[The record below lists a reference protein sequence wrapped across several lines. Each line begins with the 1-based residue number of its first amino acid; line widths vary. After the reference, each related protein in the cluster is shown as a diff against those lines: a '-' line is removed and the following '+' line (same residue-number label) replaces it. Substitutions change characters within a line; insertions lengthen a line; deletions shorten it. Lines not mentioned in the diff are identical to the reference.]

1 MAQFTLKTN
10 TGEIAVDPEI
20 SKHLKSYQRD
30 GIKFMFERC
39 FQTRD
44 SGCILAHHMGLG
56 KTLQTIALLDTV
68 LKSTQLNKKRVVIVC
83 PKSTL
88 YNWKEEFKK
97 WLTHSSRI
105 NVYVWC
111 GATKD
116 KTLREWSSGDSP
128 SVLLINYEAYRMS
141 LAFNSQA
148 PKHIKEKM
156 ERYLLKVPDI
166 VVLDEGHRI
175 KTKGSAISLTLFR
188 IKTKCRIILS
198 GTPLQ
203 NNLNELHTLV
213 NWVDDAIFTD
223 ILAFRAQF
231 VNPIRNGQ
239 VINCLPNVVSK
250 MQRTCKH
257 LYDILNRVMHSLDS
271 SYLTS
276 VPTKKEFTIFL
287 KLSEEQM
294 TDYNENVDAYS
305 GVSLK
310 LLGTKI
316 FGLHTELRK
325 IWTPLNCDN
334 ILDSHKLQVLFE
346 IIAAAKE
353 RGDKTL
359 VFSPYTQVLDLIEKT
374 MAATGD
380 WDPDIDYFRLD
391 GSVRV
396 EVRQELINKFNANNS
411 TQSVF
416 LISAHAG
423 KEGINL
429 TAANVVVLFDVSWN
443 PQLENQ
449 SICRAFRM
457 GQTKQC
463 YVYRL
468 VCMNTM
474 EWRIYTRS
482 VTKEAMSLRVIGEKN
497 IARMYT

>member
-10 TGEIAVDPEI
+10 SGEIVVDPEI
-20 SKHLKSYQRD
+20 SKHLKAYQRD

-39 FQTRD
+39 FQTD
-44 SGCILAHHMGLG
+44 SGCILAHYMGLG
-56 KTLQTIALLDTV
+56 KTLQTITLLDTV
-68 LKSTQLNKKRVVIVC
+68 LKSTQLNKKRVIIVC

-97 WLTHSSRI
+97 WLTDSSCI
-105 NVYVWC
+105 NVCVWC
-111 GATKD
+111 AATKN
-116 KTLREWSSGDSP
+116 KTLREWSTGKLP

-141 LAFNSQA
+141 LKFN
-148 PKHIKEKM
+148 PNTHKRTIEKM

-175 KTKGSAISLTLFR
+175 KTKESAISLTLFR
-188 IKTKCRIILS
+188 IETKCRIILS

-213 NWVDDAIFTD
+213 KWVDDTIFAD
-223 ILAFRAQF
+223 ILDFRAKF

-239 VINCLPNVVSK
+239 VINCSPDAVSK

-257 LYDILNRVMHSLDS
+257 LYDTLNQVMHSLDS

-276 VPTKKEFTIFL
+276 IPTKKEFTIFL
-287 KLSEEQM
+287 RLSEEQM
-294 TDYNENVDAYS
+294 TKYNEHVDEYS
-305 GVSLK
+305 GISLK

-346 IIAAAKE
+346 ILAAAKE

-359 VFSPYTQVLDLIEKT
+359 VFSPYTQVLDLIERT
-374 MAATGD
+374 MVTTGG
-380 WDPDIDYFRLD
+380 WDPKNDYFRLD
-391 GSVRV
+391 GSVGV
-396 EVRQELINKFNANNS
+396 EVRQELINKFNANTS
-411 TQSVF
+411 TQRVF

-443 PQLENQ
+443 PQLDNQ